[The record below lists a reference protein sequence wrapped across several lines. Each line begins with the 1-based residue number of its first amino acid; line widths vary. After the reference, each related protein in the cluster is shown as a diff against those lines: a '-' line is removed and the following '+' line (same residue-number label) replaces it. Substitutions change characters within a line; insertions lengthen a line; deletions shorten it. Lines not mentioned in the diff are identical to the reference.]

1 MFFVDPVETASPGD
15 RRHPAGG
22 QRAEVARQVF
32 RAPAGRGVGAAGS
45 RSGGNPSARDRCGAA
60 GRVS

>member
-1 MFFVDPVETASPGD
+1 MFFVDPVETAGPAA
-15 RRHPAGG
+15 RHPAGG
-22 QRAEVARQVF
+22 QRAEGARQVF